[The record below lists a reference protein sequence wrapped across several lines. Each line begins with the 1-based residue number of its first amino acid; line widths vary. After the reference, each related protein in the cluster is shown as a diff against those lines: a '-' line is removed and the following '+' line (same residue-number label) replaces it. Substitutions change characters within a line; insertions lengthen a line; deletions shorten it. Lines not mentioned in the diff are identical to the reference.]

1 MENKKEP
8 AKITK
13 DLVKISRKLQELT
26 SSTNKEKRRAPK
38 AGIQNPV
45 ASGKSKESGTKTVLD
60 MVRNS
65 TKGIN
70 AQTLIKKTGFED
82 KTIRNI
88 IFKAL
93 KGGKIERV
101 GWGVYKSSK

>member
-1 MENKKEP
+1 
-8 AKITK
+8 
-13 DLVKISRKLQELT
+13 
-26 SSTNKEKRRAPK
+26 
-38 AGIQNPV
+38 
-45 ASGKSKESGTKTVLD
+45 

-70 AQTLIKKTGFED
+70 AQTLLKKTGFED

-101 GWGVYKSSK
+101 GWGVYKGCK

>member
-1 MENKKEP
+1 MKAQKEL
-8 AKITK
+8 AKICK
-13 DLVKISRKLQELT
+13 DLVTISRKLQKLT
-26 SSTNKEKRRAPK
+26 SSITKGKDRAPK
-38 AGIQNPV
+38 AGIQKPV
-45 ASGKSKESGTKTVLD
+45 THGKRKKSGTKTVLD
-60 MVRNS
+60 IVRNS

-70 AQTLIKKTGFED
+70 VQTLIKKTGFED

-101 GWGVYKSSK
+101 GWGVYKSCK

>member
-1 MENKKEP
+1 MENKKEL
-8 AKITK
+8 AKISK
-13 DLVKISRKLQELT
+13 DLVKISRKLQNLT
-26 SSTNKEKRRAPK
+26 SSITKEKSRAPK
-38 AGIQNPV
+38 AGIQKSVTP
-45 ASGKSKESGTKTVLD
+45 GKRKKSGTKTVLNI
-60 MVRNS
+60 VRNS

>member
-1 MENKKEP
+1 MKTQKEL
-8 AKITK
+8 AKISK

-26 SSTNKEKRRAPK
+26 SSINKEKRRASK
-38 AGIQNPV
+38 AGIPKSV
-45 ASGKSKESGTKTVLD
+45 TPGKRKITGTKTVLEI
-60 MVRNS
+60 VRNS

-101 GWGVYKSSK
+101 GWGVYKSCK

>member
-1 MENKKEP
+1 MKTQKEL
-8 AKITK
+8 AKISK

-26 SSTNKEKRRAPK
+26 SSINKEKRRAPK
-38 AGIQNPV
+38 AGIQKPV
-45 ASGKSKESGTKTVLD
+45 TPGKRKKSGTKTVLD
-60 MVRNS
+60 IVRNS

>member
-1 MENKKEP
+1 MKTQKEL
-8 AKITK
+8 AKISK

-26 SSTNKEKRRAPK
+26 SSINKEKRRAPK
-38 AGIQNPV
+38 VGIPKSV
-45 ASGKSKESGTKTVLD
+45 TPGKRKKSGTKTVLD
-60 MVRNS
+60 IVRNS

-70 AQTLIKKTGFED
+70 AQALIKKTGFED